1 MHGHACS
8 SLAGKGSSRGTKE
21 RHVRKRLVIIGLA
34 AAGFTIGGIAGVT
47 LGTPGLLGAQT
58 NPTTPST
65 NAPDPNAPGPNAA
78 PNSSA
83 KPSSNEDP
91 AHESKETPEQEAAE
105 DSGQLHHGGRHGSN
119 EDPAHEAT
127 ESPEREAQ
135 EHGNGSGAAPP
146 TGQTPSS
153 PTTPSGGTGYFPH
166 SRGSGRTTNV

>member
-1 MHGHACS
+1 M
-8 SLAGKGSSRGTKE
+8 
-21 RHVRKRLVIIGLA
+21 RKHLVVIGLA

-58 NPTTPST
+58 NPTAPST
-65 NAPDPNAPGPNAA
+65 NAPDPNAAPNA
-78 PNSSA
+78 SG

-91 AHESKETPEQEAAE
+91 AHESRETPEQEAAE
-105 DSGQLHHGGRHGSN
+105 DSGQLRHGLGHGTN

-135 EHGNGSGAAPP
+135 EHASGSGTAPS

-153 PTTPSGGTGYFPH
+153 PTAPSTGSGYFPH